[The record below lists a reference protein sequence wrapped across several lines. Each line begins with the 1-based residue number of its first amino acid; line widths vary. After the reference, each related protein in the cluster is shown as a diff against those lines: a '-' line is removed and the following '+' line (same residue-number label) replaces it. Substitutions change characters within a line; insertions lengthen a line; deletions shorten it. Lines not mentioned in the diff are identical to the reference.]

1 MMFNAQQILD
11 SVKSM
16 KVAGSHTDLSHCQ
29 YLRHSARLLGFP
41 SYEALKA
48 YLESPPLDRAG
59 KIYTGLMRKICSVR
73 LPSIEKSYIRMTSYD
88 DLSIGYDSYWIGWD
102 RCGRE
107 VRVPRE
113 GFDKDSVINFR
124 GFVQNPIYV
133 VESERE
139 LWAWQFLWRSDAAIP
154 VGLAKAH
161 FGSFFNK
168 KHLVAADPPIELI
181 KKRIQKDMERRG
193 LI

>member
-1 MMFNAQQILD
+1 MIFNAQQILD

-16 KVAGSHTDLSHCQ
+16 KVANSPADLSHCQ
-29 YLRHSARLLGFP
+29 YLHHNAQLLGFP
-41 SYEALKA
+41 SYEALKT
-48 YLESPPLDRAG
+48 YLESPPLDRVG
-59 KIYTGLMRKICSVR
+59 KIHTGLMRKICSVR
-73 LPSIEKSYIRMTSYD
+73 LPSIDNSYIRMISYD

-102 RCGRE
+102 RFGRE

-124 GFVQNPIYV
+124 SVVRNPVYV

-139 LWAWQFLWRSDAAIP
+139 LLTWQFLWRSDAAIP
-154 VGLAKAH
+154 AELAKAR
-161 FGSFFNK
+161 FRSLFNK
-168 KHLVAADPPIELI
+168 KHLVVADPPIDLI
-181 KKRIQKDMERRG
+181 KKRIQQDMERRG